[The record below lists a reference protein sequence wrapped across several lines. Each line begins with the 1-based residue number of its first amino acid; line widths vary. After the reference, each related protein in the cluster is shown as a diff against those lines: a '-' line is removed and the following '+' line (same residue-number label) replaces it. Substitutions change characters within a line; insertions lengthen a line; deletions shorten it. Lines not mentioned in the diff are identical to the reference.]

1 MRVAWVISSS
11 VTSRNSRSRF
21 RRSPKFPL
29 AMPLSV
35 ALSLSV
41 TSAGRNLEAWKKELE
56 EGTVEK
62 RESRSRG
69 MKG

>member
-1 MRVAWVISSS
+1 
-11 VTSRNSRSRF
+11 
-21 RRSPKFPL
+21 
-29 AMPLSV
+29 MPLSV

-56 EGTVEK
+56 EETVEK